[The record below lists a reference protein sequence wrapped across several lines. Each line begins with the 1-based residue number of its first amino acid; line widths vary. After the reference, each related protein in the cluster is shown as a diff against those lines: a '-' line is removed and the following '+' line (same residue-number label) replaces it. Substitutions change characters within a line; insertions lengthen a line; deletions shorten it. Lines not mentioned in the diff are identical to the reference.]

1 MDLDPMRVFAV
12 SPIKGGKVRLASE
25 HSSYE
30 IELTW
35 PWCQWTLERWAE
47 KFNETV
53 GLKLIDGDGNWRET
67 YIIYSNRDG

>member
-1 MDLDPMRVFAV
+1 MELNPMRVFAV

-35 PWCQWTLERWAE
+35 SQCQWTLERWAE
-47 KFNETV
+47 TYDEVV
-53 GLKLIDGDGNWRET
+53 GLKLMDGAGNWRET
-67 YIIYSNRDG
+67 YIYG